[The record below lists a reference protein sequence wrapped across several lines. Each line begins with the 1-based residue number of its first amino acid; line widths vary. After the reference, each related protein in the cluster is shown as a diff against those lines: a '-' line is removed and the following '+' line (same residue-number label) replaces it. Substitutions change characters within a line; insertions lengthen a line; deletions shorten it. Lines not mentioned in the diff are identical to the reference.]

1 MSATE
6 TDSTTG
12 SQVIVHRRVAWNET
26 DAAGHNHFSAAFRWI
41 EEAEHDLYFGLGFD
55 MSIIDRVPRVH
66 IDIDYSARLYFN
78 ESIMVRVVV
87 ERVGNSSCTLGFQIG
102 KDGGPVAISGSYVI
116 VHAASTTEGSAP
128 WPADVRAALTSGQE
142 IVVRTV
148 LD

>member
-1 MSATE
+1 MSASE
-6 TDSTTG
+6 TASTTG
-12 SQVIVHRRVAWNET
+12 TQVLVHRRVAWNET

-78 ESIMVRVVV
+78 DSITVRVVV
-87 ERVGNSSCTLGFQIG
+87 ERVGTSSCTLAFQIN
-102 KDGGPVAISGSYVI
+102 KEGGPVAISGSYVI
-116 VHAASTTEGSAP
+116 VHAASTTDGSAP
-128 WPADVRAALTSGQE
+128 WPADIRAALSSGQE

>member
-6 TDSTTG
+6 TASTTG
-12 SQVIVHRRVAWNET
+12 TQVLVHRRVAWNET

-66 IDIDYSARLYFN
+66 IDIDYAARLYFN
-78 ESIMVRVVV
+78 DSITVRVVV
-87 ERVGNSSCTLGFQIG
+87 ERVGTSSCTLAFQIS
-102 KDGGPVAISGSYVI
+102 KEGGPVAISGSYVI

-128 WPADVRAALTSGQE
+128 WPADVRAALSSGQE
-142 IVVRTV
+142 VVVRTV